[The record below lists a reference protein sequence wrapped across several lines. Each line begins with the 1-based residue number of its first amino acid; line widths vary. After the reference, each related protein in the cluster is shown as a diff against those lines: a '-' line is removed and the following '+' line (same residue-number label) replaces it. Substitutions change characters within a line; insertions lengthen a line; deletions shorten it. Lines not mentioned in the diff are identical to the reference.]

1 MVTQSATAMSTAPAI
16 ALTRPAWVRDR
27 IAEMGASWGT
37 AAPRVAGTLWW
48 CMVASALVEQIV
60 AARAAGRPAPP
71 AGLEALDCEMRP
83 DGGVER
89 MLAHPERDVRM
100 SVGGDADL
108 VAALSLRETLT
119 RVIPVVAQVSGAG
132 MPALW
137 AVVADAIGNR
147 AIDVGAPQVATGL
160 AEQVG
165 GKLPRPRFV
174 EAGGRTF
181 VRRISCC
188 LVFEVPGAA
197 MCTSCPKRS
206 SDERAALLAS
216 YAAGR

>member
-1 MVTQSATAMSTAPAI
+1 MVTQSATAMSAVPAI
-16 ALTRPAWVRDR
+16 ALTRPGWVRDR

-37 AAPRVAGTLWW
+37 TAPRVAGTLWW
-48 CMVASALVEQIV
+48 CMVASALVEQVV
-60 AARAAGRPAPP
+60 AARASGRPAPQ
-71 AGLEALDCEMRP
+71 AGLESLDCEMRP

-89 MLAHPERDVRM
+89 MLVHPERAVRIAA
-100 SVGGDADL
+100 GGDVDL
-108 VAALSLRETLT
+108 VAALSLRETLL

-137 AVVADAIGNR
+137 AVVADALGNR
-147 AIDVGAPQVATGL
+147 AIDAGAPQVAVGL

-165 GKLPRPRFV
+165 GKLPLPRFV

-197 MCTSCPKRS
+197 MCTSCPKRTS
-206 SDERAALLAS
+206 AERAALLED
-216 YAAGR
+216 YAAGL